1 MFAKDVMFSTSFL
14 MLIVTFVFS
23 FFKLYL
29 IELGVFVLL
38 IATCLLLIY
47 FHSKS
52 MYNKYMEMKMRKDA
66 LDKKK
71 SEQASSNT
79 EQASQQKPET
89 KAKKS
94 TDKK

>member
-1 MFAKDVMFSTSFL
+1 
-14 MLIVTFVFS
+14 
-23 FFKLYL
+23 
-29 IELGVFVLL
+29 
-38 IATCLLLIY
+38 
-47 FHSKS
+47 